1 MHANGRHRAGRFASA
16 PNPGRAGPAPGH
28 RDNAG
33 MHLLIPFAAPLSEA
47 GRQAAATLALPNLR
61 WLMSRWAE
69 VQRDSADE
77 WSLSPPHERALAL
90 ALGWQGGGGQ
100 LPWAARA
107 ARADG
112 IAPDDLAWG
121 LMTPAHW
128 HLGTEQIS
136 LLDPATLLLDDTTS
150 RALFAAVL
158 PLFLS
163 EGYALHYGAS
173 QRWYLAHESLA
184 TLATASLDRVV
195 GRNVDAWLG
204 KDPAARALRRLQS
217 EVQML
222 LYTHPLSDERAA
234 RGLLPVNSYWLSG
247 CGPAQPEAGVAPQVD
262 ERLRGPALADDWAAW
277 VKAWDTL
284 DAGPLATLRAGVV
297 NGHAAAL
304 TLCGERGW
312 VRLEAAPGSLL
323 RRARAL
329 LKSPDPLALMEM
341 L

>member
-1 MHANGRHRAGRFASA
+1 
-16 PNPGRAGPAPGH
+16 
-28 RDNAG
+28 

-47 GRQAAATLALPNLR
+47 GRQAATTLALPNLR
-61 WLMSRWAE
+61 GLMSRWAE
-69 VQRDSADE
+69 VQRDDADE

-90 ALGWQGGGGQ
+90 ALGWQGGSGL

-112 IAPDDLAWG
+112 IDPGDLAWG
-121 LMTPAHW
+121 LLTPAHW

-136 LLDPATLLLDDTTS
+136 LLDPATLRLDDTTS

-163 EGYALHYGAS
+163 EGCALHYGAP

-204 KDPAARALRRLQS
+204 KDPAARKLRRLQS

-222 LYTHPLSDERAA
+222 LYTHPLNEERAA
-234 RGLLPVNSYWLSG
+234 RGLLPVNSFWLSG
-247 CGPAQPEAGVAPQVD
+247 CGPAQPEVGVAPQVD

-284 DAGPLATLRAGVV
+284 DDGPLARLRESAA
-297 NGHAAAL
+297 NRHPAAL
-304 TLCGERGW
+304 TLCGERAW
-312 VRLEAAPGSLL
+312 VRFEAAPGSLL
-323 RRARAL
+323 RRVHAVFRP
-329 LKSPDPLALMEM
+329 PDVLALMET

>member
-1 MHANGRHRAGRFASA
+1 M
-16 PNPGRAGPAPGH
+16 GH

-61 WLMSRWAE
+61 TLMSRWAE
-69 VQRDSADE
+69 VQRDDADE

-90 ALGWQGGGGQ
+90 ALGWQGGSGQ

-112 IAPDDLAWG
+112 IEPGDLSWG
-121 LMTPAHW
+121 QLTPAHW

-136 LLDPATLLLDDTTS
+136 LLDPATLMLDDTTS

-163 EGYALHYGAS
+163 EGYALHYGAP

-204 KDPAARALRRLQS
+204 KDPAARKLRRLQS

-222 LYTHPLSDERAA
+222 LYTHPLNDERAA
-234 RGLLPVNSYWLSG
+234 HGLLPVNSFWLSG
-247 CGPAQPEAGVAPQVD
+247 CGRAQPEAGVVPQVD
-262 ERLRGPALADDWAAW
+262 ECLRGPALADDWAAW

-284 DAGPLATLRAGVV
+284 DTGPLATLRECAV

-304 TLCGERGW
+304 TLCGERAW
-312 VRLEAAPGSLL
+312 LRLEPAPGGLL

-329 LKSPDPLALMEM
+329 LKSPSPLALMET

>member
-1 MHANGRHRAGRFASA
+1 
-16 PNPGRAGPAPGH
+16 
-28 RDNAG
+28 

-47 GRQAAATLALPNLR
+47 GRQAATTLALPNLR

-69 VQRDSADE
+69 VRRDDADE

-90 ALGWQGGGGQ
+90 ALGWQGACGL

-107 ARADG
+107 AQADG
-112 IAPDDLAWG
+112 IAPGDLSWG

-128 HLGTEQIS
+128 HLGTEQVS
-136 LLDPATLLLDDTTS
+136 LLDPATLVLDDSTS

-163 EGYALHYGAS
+163 EGYALHYGAP
-173 QRWYLAHESLA
+173 QRWYLAHQSLA
-184 TLATASLDRVV
+184 ALATASLDRVV

-204 KDPAARALRRLQS
+204 KDPAARQLRRLQS

-222 LYTHPLSDERAA
+222 LYTHPINDERAA
-234 RGLLPVNSYWLSG
+234 RGLLPVNSFWLSG
-247 CGPAQPEAGVAPQVD
+247 CGPAQPEADAAPQVD
-262 ERLRGPALADDWAAW
+262 ERLRRPALADDWAAW

-284 DAGPLATLRAGVV
+284 DAGPLARLRQSAADGQ
-297 NGHAAAL
+297 AAAL
-304 TLCGERGW
+304 TLCGERAW
-312 VRLEAAPGSLL
+312 VRFEAAPGGLM

-329 LKSPDPLALMEM
+329 LKPPSPRALMET

>member
-1 MHANGRHRAGRFASA
+1 
-16 PNPGRAGPAPGH
+16 
-28 RDNAG
+28 

-47 GRQAAATLALPNLR
+47 GRQAAATLALPHLR
-61 WLMSRWAE
+61 WLMSRWADL
-69 VQRDSADE
+69 QRDEADE

-90 ALGWQGGGGQ
+90 ALGWQGGGGL

-107 ARADG
+107 ARFDG
-112 IAPDDLAWG
+112 IDPGDLAWG
-121 LMTPAHW
+121 LLTPAHW
-128 HLGTEQIS
+128 HLGTEQVS
-136 LLDPATLLLDDTTS
+136 LLDPATLGLDDTTS

-163 EGYALHYGAS
+163 EGYALHYGAP

-204 KDPAARALRRLQS
+204 KDPAARRLRRLQS

-222 LYTHPLSDERAA
+222 LYTHPLNDERTA
-234 RGLLPVNSYWLSG
+234 RGLLPVNSFWLSG
-247 CGPAQPEAGVAPQVD
+247 CGAAQPEPGAAPQVD
-262 ERLRGPALADDWAAW
+262 ERLRRPALADDWAAW
-277 VKAWDTL
+277 VQAWDTL
-284 DAGPLATLRAGVV
+284 DAGPLGKLRECAAQ
-297 NGHAAAL
+297 GHPASL
-304 TLCGERGW
+304 TLCGERAW
-312 VRLEAAPGSLL
+312 VRLESAPGGLL

-329 LKSPDPLALMEM
+329 LKPPAPAALLET

>member
-1 MHANGRHRAGRFASA
+1 
-16 PNPGRAGPAPGH
+16 
-28 RDNAG
+28 

-47 GRQAAATLALPNLR
+47 GRQAAASLALPNLR
-61 WLMSRWAE
+61 GLMARWAE
-69 VQRDSADE
+69 VQRDTADE

-90 ALGWQGGGGQ
+90 ALGWQGDSGL

-112 IAPDDLAWG
+112 IDPGDLAWG
-121 LMTPAHW
+121 LLTPAHW

-136 LLDPATLLLDDTTS
+136 LLDPATLRLYDTTS

-163 EGYALHYGAS
+163 EGYALHYGAP

-204 KDPAARALRRLQS
+204 KDPAARKLRRLQS

-222 LYTHPLSDERAA
+222 LYTHPINDERVA
-234 RGLLPVNSYWLSG
+234 RGLLPVNSFWLSG
-247 CGPAQPEAGVAPQVD
+247 CGPAQPEAAAAPQVD

-284 DAGPLATLRAGVV
+284 DAGPLAQLHEYAV
-297 NGHAAAL
+297 NRHPAAL
-304 TLCGERGW
+304 TLCGERAW
-312 VRLEAAPGSLL
+312 VRFEATPGGLL

-329 LKSPDPLALMEM
+329 LKPPAPLALMES

>member
-1 MHANGRHRAGRFASA
+1 
-16 PNPGRAGPAPGH
+16 
-28 RDNAG
+28 
-33 MHLLIPFAAPLSEA
+33 MHLLIPFAAPLSEV
-47 GRQAAATLALPNLR
+47 GCQAAATLALPNLR
-61 WLMSRWAE
+61 WLLARWAE
-69 VQRDSADE
+69 VQRDTADE

-90 ALGWQGGGGQ
+90 ALGWPGGSGQ

-107 ARADG
+107 ARSDG
-112 IAPDDLAWG
+112 IAPGELAWG
-121 LMTPAHW
+121 LLTPAHW

-136 LLDPATLLLDDTTS
+136 LLDPAALVLDDTTS

-163 EGYALHYGAS
+163 EGYALHYGAP

-222 LYTHPLSDERAA
+222 LYTHPINDERAA
-234 RGLLPVNSYWLSG
+234 RGLLPVNSFWLSG
-247 CGPAQPEAGVAPQVD
+247 CGTAQPEAGVAPQVD

-277 VKAWDTL
+277 VKAWHTL
-284 DAGPLATLRAGVV
+284 DEGPLATLRECAV
-297 NGHAAAL
+297 NQHPAAL
-304 TLCGERGW
+304 TLCGERAW
-312 VRLEAAPGSLL
+312 VRFEAAPGGLL

-329 LKSPDPLALMEM
+329 FRSPDPLALMET